1 MGVDGVHKNH
11 LGLLLK
17 HWALFENHKEKY
29 RSDKGTSGRVPF
41 FNRSVISPDGYMGEK
56 RPRKRLFGHVLIC
69 FLQRKNARLLHDVH

>member
-17 HWALFENHKEKY
+17 HWALFENHKETF

-41 FNRSVISPDGYMGEK
+41 FNRSIISPDGYMGEK
-56 RPRKRLFGHVLIC
+56 RPHKRLFGHVLIC
-69 FLQRKNARLLHDVH
+69 FLQRKNA